1 MTKICVISDTH
12 CKWNKLV
19 IPECDILIS
28 CGDYSF
34 RGELHVVKDFH
45 KWLNKQP
52 AKHIISVQG
61 NHEKFVE
68 SNFALSKLT
77 AQEVCPRVHFIDE
90 GLVEVEGLR
99 IWCSAITPFF
109 YDWAW
114 NRYPGE
120 EIQKHWDLIPSNVDV
135 ICTHAPVFGILDGV
149 LEFDKS
155 FGEWGTKHVGCPQL
169 LKKVFEIKPKYHLC
183 GHIHSGYGIEE
194 LDGINFINASICD
207 EQYKAV
213 NSPIIFEI

>member
-12 CKWNKLV
+12 CKWDKLV
-19 IPECDILIS
+19 IPECDMLIS

-120 EIQKHWDLIPSNVDV
+120 EIQKHWDLIPAGVDLL
-135 ICTHAPVFGILDGV
+135 ITHGPPFGILDGV
-149 LEFDKS
+149 PEFDKS
-155 FGEWGTKHVGCPQL
+155 FGEMGIRHCGCPSL
-169 LKKVFEIKPKYHLC
+169 LRKIYEIMPKYSVF
-183 GHIHSGYGIEE
+183 GHIHEGYGREHM
-194 LDGINFINASICD
+194 DGVSYINASICN
-207 EQYKAV
+207 ENYKAV
-213 NSPIIFEI
+213 NAPIIFEI